1 MTRSAPISEPLELE
15 TEIARYLDAV
25 ETFRAEGSCPTWRP
39 ELALPSWWASEHL
52 SEPHAATP
60 VC

>member
-1 MTRSAPISEPLELE
+1 MTRSTPSSDLLDLE

-39 ELALPSWWASEHL
+39 ELAPPAWWASEHL
-52 SEPHAATP
+52 PEPRSAAP